1 MPRNRFQSM
10 TEFLHFNDNS
20 KYDIHDPTRDRLY
33 KVRPLVEYLFGKFKA
48 VYTPYKNLL
57 IDEKLLL
64 WKGRLRFKQYIPKKI
79 SRFGKKM
86 FSLCE
91 VSGYLWNSF
100 VYLGKEAIMSNEE
113 QEYIKKLG
121 KSGAVVPKLMADLYG
136 KGYHLYVD
144 NSYTSEKLFRHLE
157 ENGTAACGTAMSH
170 RLTVP
175 KSMKE
180 ESLSKCE
187 YTYCRD
193 DNMLMIQLRDKKEI
207 YFLSMV
213 HKTAVSNT
221 N

>member
-1 MPRNRFQSM
+1 MPRNQFQSM

-33 KVRPLVEYLFGKFKA
+33 KVRPVVEYLFGKFKA

-100 VYLGKEAIMSNEE
+100 VYLGKEAIMPNEE

-136 KGYHLYVD
+136 
-144 NSYTSEKLFRHLE
+144 NSITCMLTTGTPVKNCFITLKKMVLVALQWVTS
-157 ENGTAACGTAMSH
+157 
-170 RLTVP
+170 
-175 KSMKE
+175 
-180 ESLSKCE
+180 
-187 YTYCRD
+187 
-193 DNMLMIQLRDKKEI
+193 
-207 YFLSMV
+207 
-213 HKTAVSNT
+213 
-221 N
+221 